1 LLKETLLATLQS
13 SIEAEE
19 QKWQLKLDEKE
30 REIQKL
36 LKSSSGSAISDSD
49 GFNNSLESLQS
60 TNSLK
65 INSLESSPV
74 ANNEEKVKKKKI
86 LGGLFSSKN

>member
-49 GFNNSLESLQS
+49 GFNNSLVSFTLY
-60 TNSLK
+60 
-65 INSLESSPV
+65 
-74 ANNEEKVKKKKI
+74 KK
-86 LGGLFSSKN
+86 